1 MHGHVPSCSVCC
13 PCLCAARLLLKCM
26 HAVHCTCPA
35 ASCKMETALDTYL
48 SGSQHARPNKR
59 VKPCARTHHSL
70 HAFPSS
76 SSRRSR
82 DAYERSTSRASR
94 RSPQQVSKS
103 GRVDESQIQ
112 RRLETGTGC
121 RVTANV
127 APLKRQINKPHSLFT
142 KSVCPMHTRRPSKTS
157 ARPTSLLH
165 PRCASSV
172 AGLRARRCAALLAGG
187 TAVHQLLAFAVQPA
201 AALLRRCA
209 NLDSSPAAQLQQ
221 VTNAQMACA
230 EGCRAYER

>member
-1 MHGHVPSCSVCC
+1 MQVASSMHGHVPSCSVCC

-127 APLKRQINKPHSLFT
+127 TPLKKQINKPHSLFT
-142 KSVCPMHTRRPSKTS
+142 RSSVPYAHTAAFKDFSAAHQFAAPKVCKLSSGTASAAVRRPACWRHRRSS
-157 ARPTSLLH
+157 APCLCCT
-165 PRCASSV
+165 ASCCPS
-172 AGLRARRCAALLAGG
+172 APLR
-187 TAVHQLLAFAVQPA
+187 
-201 AALLRRCA
+201 
-209 NLDSSPAAQLQQ
+209 
-221 VTNAQMACA
+221 
-230 EGCRAYER
+230 